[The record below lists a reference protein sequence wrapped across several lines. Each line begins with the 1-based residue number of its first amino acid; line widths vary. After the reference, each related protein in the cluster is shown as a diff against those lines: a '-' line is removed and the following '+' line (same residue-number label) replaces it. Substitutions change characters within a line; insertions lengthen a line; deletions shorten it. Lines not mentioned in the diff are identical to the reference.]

1 MIKMFLHLQSGEI
14 SGSGPEMSKESAEQ
28 QSVQSDGLASSPGP
42 GHHATM
48 IEAQAGN
55 RELSF
60 GERAVGLSFNPGG
73 NQAVNDIKRAYA
85 DVIDYLNNARNKS
98 TDSEVKR
105 MLSVAITESQT
116 AQMWA
121 VKAVTWNF

>member
-1 MIKMFLHLQSGEI
+1 MFLHLQSGEI
-14 SGSGPEMSKESAEQ
+14 SGSGAGMSKESAEQ

-42 GHHATM
+42 GHHAAM
-48 IEAQAGN
+48 SEAPG
-55 RELSF
+55 RGLTF
-60 GERAVGLSFNPGG
+60 GEKAVGLSFNPGG
-73 NQAVNDIKRAYA
+73 NQAVNEIKRAYA
-85 DVIDYLNNARNKS
+85 DIIDYLNNARNKS

-121 VKAVTWNF
+121 VKAVTWN

>member
-1 MIKMFLHLQSGEI
+1 MMRRFLHPQSEI
-14 SGSGPEMSKESAEQ
+14 SGSAIGDGPTE
-28 QSVQSDGLASSPGP
+28 GP
-42 GHHATM
+42 GHEPKMSEATATCRKM
-48 IEAQAGN
+48 
-55 RELSF
+55 SF
-60 GERAVGLSFNPGG
+60 GEKAVGLSFNPGG
-73 NQAVNDIKRAYA
+73 NQAVNEIKRAYA
-85 DVIDYLNNARNKS
+85 DVIDYLNNASNKS